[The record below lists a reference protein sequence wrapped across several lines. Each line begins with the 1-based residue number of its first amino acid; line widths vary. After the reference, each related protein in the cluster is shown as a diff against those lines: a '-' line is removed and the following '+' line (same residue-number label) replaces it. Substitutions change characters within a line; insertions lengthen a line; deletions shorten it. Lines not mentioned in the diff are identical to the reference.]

1 MTFLLLPPYLIIAII
16 VIWKVLKRVEG
27 KGKKWSVFFL
37 LVFAFY
43 LPLGWDVILGRA
55 YFYYLCE
62 TQGGVHV
69 YQTVELGPKYWDD
82 DGNPGFIYSENGE
95 LDELFLANR
104 YTIIRGDKKAY
115 SKTFRITSIV
125 TELLDNRTNDVI
137 ADRVIIFY
145 GGGWFLNN
153 SGFHVDS
160 LSCFRDLR
168 GLYPSF
174 LSHVFKQRQIK
185 EGE

>member
-1 MTFLLLPPYLIIAII
+1 MTFLLLPPYLIVAIV
-16 VIWKVLKRVEG
+16 VIWKVLKCVEG

-69 YQTVELGPKYWDD
+69 YQPIVLDTEYWND
-82 DGNPGFIYSENGE
+82 DGSPKFIDSENGE
-95 LDELFLANR
+95 LDETFLADR
-104 YTIIRGDKKAY
+104 YTIIRSNEKSYGKM
-115 SKTFRITSIV
+115 FRVSSIV
-125 TELLDNRTNDVI
+125 TELLDSRVNDVI

-160 LSCFRDLR
+160 LSCFRDLS

-174 LSHVFKQRQIK
+174 LSHVFRQRQIK